1 MLTQLWIVV
10 DRVCWPRKPSHLAVS
25 HLKGTRRATKLIA
38 CIFPILA
45 ASGCN
50 HLSGLDNTEAKAV
63 YGYDVYDPGASA
75 PKYYEAG
82 LIRQSLILNGEFS
95 ISLRDAVFAAEG
107 MGAGDLSAYVLDD
120 QCFSEPIRIYPQR
133 VSDKFSVRASL
144 HSPLQYPAA
153 NGTSPATRLQ
163 AWMEKCDCDADR
175 EEVDGKCFG
184 RRFAASVQEAYRM
197 FLDAKN
203 PGNPNSKAELTL
215 DTLERL
221 VRTAGE
227 PFVPYDRLLIR
238 ERGLALPAGER
249 DKAYMVQQI
258 HAGEDLCFHSST
270 YSSTYPPN
278 LAANASVAE
287 PAAPACHPWLTVLR
301 ADYRNTPNA
310 TGTASIGTDPLSR
323 VGPKWLY
330 EDGEMTVGEQVVI
343 KPSAAGTNKPER
355 HRFLTSVDWITG
367 RDINE
372 KEDMPY
378 RFALLFTKNVTF
390 MIPNG
395 PERDISILNKGDS
408 NRTRPPL
415 PKLVTRGSFLVLT
428 RDLRLANFIRQK
440 FSNNDT
446 ICSPLTSGDQ
456 VHDALVCL
464 TEKWASQEPGIVFS
478 EANVKDWM
486 LDVALPSNVRPFVR
500 FEVTID
506 GNAIPVRAGS
516 TLVNIIDRRLGLSN
530 QVFALRSR
538 LDDANNA
545 ERANAIETQL
555 ITDAVKQITYA
566 RRSGVAYQTV
576 SLRRA
581 KRLEDLLIP
590 VKAGDRVTWR

>member
-1 MLTQLWIVV
+1 MLTQLWIVIG
-10 DRVCWPRKPSHLAVS
+10 RVCRPRKPSHLALS
-25 HLKGTRRATKLIA
+25 HLRGTRRATRLIA

-50 HLSGLDNTEAKAV
+50 HLSGLDNTEAQTV
-63 YGYDVYDPGASA
+63 YGYDVHDPGASV

-82 LIRQSLILNGEFS
+82 LIRQSMILNDAFS
-95 ISLRDAVFAAEG
+95 ISLRDVVFAAEG
-107 MGAGDLSAYVLDD
+107 MGAGDLNAHILDD
-120 QCFSEPIRIYPQR
+120 QCFSEPIRIYPQWAP
-133 VSDKFSVRASL
+133 DKFSVWASL

-153 NGTSPATRLQ
+153 NDTSPATRLQ
-163 AWMEKCDCDADR
+163 AWMKKCDCDTDKD
-175 EEVDGKCFG
+175 EVNGKCFG

-203 PGNPNSKAELTL
+203 PGDPSSKAELTL
-215 DTLERL
+215 DTMERL
-221 VRTAGE
+221 VRAAGK
-227 PFVPYDRLLIR
+227 PFVPYDRMLTR
-238 ERGLALPAGER
+238 ERGLALPAAQR
-249 DKAYMVQQI
+249 DKAYMVQQL

-278 LAANASVAE
+278 LGGSASIAE
-287 PAAPACHPWLTVLR
+287 PAAPACHPWLTVMR
-301 ADYRNTPNA
+301 ADYRTAPNA
-310 TGTASIGTDPLSR
+310 TGTVSIGTDPFSR

-330 EDGEMTVGEQVVI
+330 EVGEMTKGEQVVI

-355 HRFLTSVDWITG
+355 HRLLTSVDWITA
-367 RDINE
+367 RD
-372 KEDMPY
+372 DMPY
-378 RFALLFTKNVTF
+378 RFALLFTKNASF

-395 PERDISILNKGDS
+395 PERDISVLNKGDS
-408 NRTRPPL
+408 NSTRPPL
-415 PKLVTRGSFLVLT
+415 PKIVTRGSFLVLT

-446 ICSPLTSGDQ
+446 DCNPLTSGDQ

-464 TEKWASQEPGIVFS
+464 AEKWASQEPGIVFS
-478 EANVKDWM
+478 KANVKDWL

-506 GNAIPVRAGS
+506 GTAIPVRAGS
-516 TLVNIIDRRLGLSN
+516 TLVNIIDRRLNLSN

-538 LDDANNA
+538 LKDANNA
-545 ERANAIETQL
+545 EKANTLETQL

-590 VKAGDRVTWR
+590 LKAGDRLTWR